1 MKNQFMSPG
10 VRRLFFFLVLS
21 LMHLDRNSITS
32 PFPREKHKVC
42 DGCTLALVVP
52 VPVLRRAAIER
63 VFRARM

>member
-10 VRRLFFFLVLS
+10 LRCFFFFFVLS
-21 LMHLDRNSITS
+21 LMHLDRNS
-32 PFPREKHKVC
+32 KHRLFLERNTDFVM
-42 DGCTLALVVP
+42 DTLALVVP